1 MARIEAKV
9 NGFWSENG
17 NNPVTTKFNNFLSED
32 ENLHEEELTETTSI
46 ENNRNRAVSFDLDQM
61 FSTLNNLQYTPTLVA
76 EKVKSS
82 INIEQSIEQNKSE
95 LKAISYLI
103 ENEAKSNVVFDD
115 DKQQESEVISTVGD
129 SSVDELEENQ
139 SVVFPGEIT
148 ADEEKAENGV
158 DELTDFLSCV
168 EQRLRVTCLD
178 ITTETQTSQV
188 ISELAIYDDEVTAFQ
203 LDSDHDYNMNLNRPR
218 FDFACE
224 K

>member
-1 MARIEAKV
+1 
-9 NGFWSENG
+9 
-17 NNPVTTKFNNFLSED
+17 
-32 ENLHEEELTETTSI
+32 
-46 ENNRNRAVSFDLDQM
+46 
-61 FSTLNNLQYTPTLVA
+61 
-76 EKVKSS
+76 
-82 INIEQSIEQNKSE
+82 
-95 LKAISYLI
+95 
-103 ENEAKSNVVFDD
+103 
-115 DKQQESEVISTVGD
+115 
-129 SSVDELEENQ
+129 
-139 SVVFPGEIT
+139 VFPGEIT

-218 FDFACE
+218 FDFGCE